1 MLYLEL
7 ISRPLAFF
15 PMKAENNAKSPD
27 FTTNLAFFP
36 IFLLKFPS
44 SRFSPSTEK
53 FQLYFLGKKNATS
66 IGIKKKKKKKM
77 QKNGQ

>member
-7 ISRPLAFF
+7 ISCPLAFF
-15 PMKAENNAKSPD
+15 PMKAESNAKSPD

-44 SRFSPSTEK
+44 SRFPPSTEK
-53 FQLYFLGKKNATS
+53 LQLYFLGKKNATS
-66 IGIKKKKKKKM
+66 IGI
-77 QKNGQ
+77 